1 MQRKEVDRSK
11 LVYISRIVENQSVDM
26 LFTETEIKRA
36 IARASDPKNISL
48 IVPKI
53 KENPKKC
60 SFWGWLFCVC

>member
-11 LVYISRIVENQSVDM
+11 LVYISQITENESVDM
-26 LFTETEIKRA
+26 LFTENELKRA
-36 IARASDPKNISL
+36 RSRASDPKNISL

-60 SFWGWLFCVC
+60 TFWSWLFFMC